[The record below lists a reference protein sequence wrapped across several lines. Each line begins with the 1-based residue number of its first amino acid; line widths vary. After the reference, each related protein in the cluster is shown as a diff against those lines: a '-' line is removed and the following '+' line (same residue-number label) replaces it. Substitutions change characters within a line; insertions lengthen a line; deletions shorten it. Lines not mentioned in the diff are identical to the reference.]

1 MKVWA
6 TLNSS
11 FYLPITPWAEKLPQ
25 WVKRAQS
32 SDQQSP
38 EEQKLA
44 AIEKRNSMTRSNV
57 RIPMVNI
64 PEPPRGGAGGDISGH
79 LLASVENLK

>member
-11 FYLPITPWAEKLPQ
+11 FYLPITLWAEELPE

-38 EEQKLA
+38 EKQKLA
-44 AIEKRNSMTRSNV
+44 AIEEKNLMTRSNV

-64 PEPPRGGAGGDISGH
+64 PEPP
-79 LLASVENLK
+79 